1 MNKQLYTG
9 NTNRGR
15 NLRSKK
21 DQGYD
26 LQFDNSWRYRNDDQN
41 KRRNRL
47 LLLLFLFSKNKL
59 ALVLS

>member
-26 LQFDNSWRYRNDDQN
+26 LQFGVIETMIKTKEEIDYYYYYYFYF
-41 KRRNRL
+41 RRI
-47 LLLLFLFSKNKL
+47 S
-59 ALVLS
+59 